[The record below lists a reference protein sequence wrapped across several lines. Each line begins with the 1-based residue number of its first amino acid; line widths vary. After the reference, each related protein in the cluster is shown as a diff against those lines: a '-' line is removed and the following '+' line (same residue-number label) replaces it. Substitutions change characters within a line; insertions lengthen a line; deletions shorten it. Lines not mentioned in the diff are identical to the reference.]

1 MDTVPNPE
9 RQAMVERQLEPRG
22 IRDPLVLEA
31 MGAVP
36 REVFLPP
43 ERRHLAYSDQAVP
56 IGQGQTISQP
66 YMVAAMTEALRPR
79 PGDQVL
85 EVGTGSGY
93 QTAVL
98 ARIVAE
104 VFTVERFEPLS
115 EAARRT
121 LDSLDVANVRYRVGD
136 GSLGWPEE
144 GPFDG
149 ILVTAGAPRVPDVLK
164 EQLSDDGGRLVIPVG
179 PRSTQEL
186 VRYVKEGTEIVAEH
200 LMACR
205 FVPLVGEEGWEEDD
219 GTW

>member
-1 MDTVPNPE
+1 MDTAPNPE
-9 RQAMVERQLEPRG
+9 RQAMVERQLKPRG
-22 IRDPLVLEA
+22 IRDPLVLDA

-79 PGDQVL
+79 PGDRVL

-98 ARIVAE
+98 AWIVSE

-115 EAARRT
+115 EAARRI
-121 LDSLDVANVRYRVGD
+121 LDGLDVDNVHYRVGD

-164 EQLSDDGGRLVIPVG
+164 EQVSDDGGRLVIPVG

>member
-1 MDTVPNPE
+1 MDTAPNPE
-9 RQAMVERQLEPRG
+9 RQAMVDRQLRARG
-22 IRDPLVLEA
+22 IRDPLVLDA

-43 ERRHLAYSDQAVP
+43 EHRHLAYSDQAVP
-56 IGQGQTISQP
+56 IGRGQTISQP

-79 PGDQVL
+79 PGDRVL

-98 ARIVAE
+98 ARIVSE

-115 EAARRT
+115 EAARRI
-121 LDSLDVANVRYRVGD
+121 LDRLDVENVHYRVGD
-136 GSLGWPEE
+136 GSLGWPGED
-144 GPFDG
+144 PFDG

-164 EQLSDDGGRLVIPVG
+164 EQVSDDGGRLVIPVG
-179 PRSTQEL
+179 PRGTQKL

-205 FVPLVGEEGWEEDD
+205 FVPLVGEEGWEDD
-219 GTW
+219 GAR

>member
-1 MDTVPNPE
+1 MDTAPNPE
-9 RQAMVERQLEPRG
+9 RQAMVERQLKPRG

-43 ERRHLAYSDQAVP
+43 EREHLAYSDQAVP

-79 PGDQVL
+79 PGDRVL

-98 ARIVAE
+98 ARIVSE

-115 EAARRT
+115 EAARRI
-121 LDSLDVANVRYRVGD
+121 LDGLDVDNVHYRVGD

-164 EQLSDDGGRLVIPVG
+164 EQVSDDGGRLVIPVG

-205 FVPLVGEEGWEEDD
+205 FVPLVGEEGWED
-219 GTW
+219 GGAW